1 MRFFIRV
8 SVILLLLAAGNAFAY
23 QQIFKVTEGLAIRS
37 PYYGDQPVISI
48 RVYGDSVSAYS
59 KDVNGQEYN
68 DVLFKVTPETE
79 AHKEFMFDILE
90 KGRFVILPNQTGR
103 IEDLRIIYKDKK
115 YSFLEAALYLSRTDQ
130 CGLGMACPTSNVA
143 AGEGRNTTAP
153 GTEGPLER
161 ADAREVDYMT
171 RVNIF

>member
-1 MRFFIRV
+1 M
-8 SVILLLLAAGNAFAY
+8 
-23 QQIFKVTEGLAIRS
+23 
-37 PYYGDQPVISI
+37 
-48 RVYGDSVSAYS
+48 
-59 KDVNGQEYN
+59 
-68 DVLFKVTPETE
+68 TPETE
-79 AHKEFMFDILE
+79 PHKEFMFDILE
-90 KGRFVILPNQTGR
+90 KVRFVILPNQTGR
-103 IEDLRIIYKDKK
+103 IQELRIIYKDKK
-115 YSFLEAALYLSRTDQ
+115 YSFLEAALYLSRIDQ